1 MHDLVVAG
9 GGPVGLAAALHAR
22 RAGLD
27 VVVVEPRAGVVDKA
41 CGEGLM
47 PGALARLADLGVEVE
62 GIDLAGIRYRDEQ
75 RSVDAR
81 FRAGPGRGVRRTTL
95 HAGLSRRLAE
105 SGVEVRHEAV
115 RSVVDH
121 GSHLLV
127 DGRPTRYLLAADGLH
142 SPVRR
147 LLGLDAPVRG
157 ARRYGQRCHLRVAPW
172 SDFVEVHW
180 APHAEAYVT
189 PVAPDL
195 VGLAVLS
202 GRREPYAALLDGFT
216 GLRER
221 VAGVER
227 TRVMGAGPLRQQARH
242 RVAGAVL
249 LVGDAARA
257 TSTRSPARAS
267 RSGWPRPPPPSRPW
281 SPTTRGLRRHLAP
294 PAAPPR
300 AAHPRPG
307 HRHPAPG
314 GAPAPGRR
322 GRPGAV
328 GLRRGRQPAG
338 EAGMSRSAAEPAPE
352 QVVLLDEAGH
362 AVGVADKAGVHHADT
377 PLHLVFVGYVFD
389 HDGRILRSRR
399 APSKRNFPG
408 LWTNSACG
416 HPAPGEAFL
425 DGVRRRV
432 HEELGLEL
440 DDLRVLLPGFG

>member
-62 GIDLAGIRYRDEQ
+62 GIDLAGIRYRDGQ

-105 SGVEVRHEAV
+105 AGVEMRHEAV
-115 RSVVDH
+115 RSVLDR

-157 ARRYGQRCHLRVAPW
+157 ARRYGQRCHLRVEPW

-202 GRREPYAALLDGFT
+202 GRRAPYAALLEGFT
-216 GLRER
+216 GLRDR

-242 RVAGAVL
+242 RVAGRVL
-249 LVGDAARA
+249 LVGDAAGYVDALTGEGIALGLAEAAAAVAAVVADAPEGYDA
-257 TSTRSPARAS
+257 TSRR
-267 RSGWPRPPPPSRPW
+267 
-281 SPTTRGLRRHLAP
+281 LRR
-294 PAAPPR
+294 
-300 AAHPRPG
+300 
-307 HRHPAPG
+307 RHELLTL
-314 GAPAPGRR
+314 
-322 GRPGAV
+322 
-328 GLRRGRQPAG
+328 GLVTATRHQA
-338 EAGMSRSAAEPAPE
+338 
-352 QVVLLDEAGH
+352 
-362 AVGVADKAGVHHADT
+362 
-377 PLHLVFVGYVFD
+377 
-389 HDGRILRSRR
+389 
-399 APSKRNFPG
+399 
-408 LWTNSACG
+408 
-416 HPAPGEAFL
+416 
-425 DGVRRRV
+425 VRRRLV
-432 HEELGLEL
+432 AAA
-440 DDLRVLLPGFG
+440 DRVPWVFGAAVNQLARPA